1 MRISL
6 ELIHEDNHLLV
17 INKPAGVL
25 VQGDSTG
32 DVTLTDICKDYV
44 RRKYNKPGNV
54 FMGVVHR
61 LDRPVSGVIVFAK
74 TSKALTRLNK
84 LFQERQVKKTYWAI
98 VKNRPPETEE
108 ILVHWL
114 IKDKTR
120 NVTSAYTR
128 KKPGSLESTLTYKVV
143 NSVQKKHL
151 LSVEPETGRPHQIR
165 VQLAKV
171 GCPIIG
177 DLRYGNPPPNDDASI
192 CLHAR
197 NIEFEHPV
205 LKKKVSYTAPVPDMV
220 LWNDFKKI
228 RDA

>member
-6 ELIHEDNHLLV
+6 EIIHEDNHLLV

-32 DVTLTDICKDYV
+32 DVTLADICKDYV

-108 ILVHWL
+108 VLVHWL

-128 KKPGSLESTLTYKVV
+128 KKPGSLESTLTYRVV
-143 NSVQKKHL
+143 NSVQRKHL

-197 NIEFEHPV
+197 NLEFEHPV
-205 LKKKVSYTAPVPDMV
+205 LKTIVRYTAPVPDMV
-220 LWNDFKKI
+220 LWNEFKKI

>member
-6 ELIHEDNHLLV
+6 EIIHEDNHLLV

-32 DVTLTDICKDYV
+32 DVTLADICKDYV

-108 ILVHWL
+108 VLVHWL

-128 KKPGSLESTLTYKVV
+128 KKPGSLESTLTYRVV
-143 NSVQKKHL
+143 NSVQRKHL

-197 NIEFEHPV
+197 NLEFEHPV
-205 LKKKVSYTAPVPDMV
+205 LKTIVRYTAPVPDMV
-220 LWNDFKKI
+220 LWNEFKKI
-228 RDA
+228 RNA

>member
-6 ELIHEDNHLLV
+6 EIIHEDNHLLV

-25 VQGDSTG
+25 VHGDSTG
-32 DVTLTDICKDYV
+32 DVTLADICKDYV

-108 ILVHWL
+108 VLVHWL

-128 KKPGSLESTLTYKVV
+128 KKPGSLESTLIYRVV
-143 NSVQKKHL
+143 NSVQRKHL

-197 NIEFEHPV
+197 NLEFEHPV
-205 LKKKVSYTAPVPDMV
+205 LKTMVRYTAPVPDMV
-220 LWNDFKKI
+220 LWNEFKKI

>member
-6 ELIHEDNHLLV
+6 EIIHEDNHLLV

-32 DVTLTDICKDYV
+32 DVTLADICKDYV

-108 ILVHWL
+108 VLVHWL

-128 KKPGSLESTLTYKVV
+128 KKPGSLESTLTYRVV
-143 NSVQKKHL
+143 NSVQRKHL

-197 NIEFEHPV
+197 NLEFEHPV
-205 LKKKVSYTAPVPDMV
+205 LKTMVRYTAPVPDMV
-220 LWNDFKKI
+220 LWNEFKKI

>member
-6 ELIHEDNHLLV
+6 EVIHEDNHLLV

-32 DVTLTDICKDYV
+32 DVCLADICKDYV

-108 ILVHWL
+108 VLVHWL

-120 NVTSAYTR
+120 NVTSAYSR
-128 KKPGSLESTLTYKVV
+128 KKPGSLESTLTYRVV
-143 NSVQKKHL
+143 NSVQRKHL
-151 LSVEPETGRPHQIR
+151 LSVEPQTGRPHQIR
-165 VQLAKV
+165 VQLAKI

-177 DLRYGNPPPNDDASI
+177 DLRYGNAPPNEDASI

-197 NIEFEHPV
+197 HLEFEHPV
-205 LKKKVSYTAPVPDMV
+205 QKEKVSFSARVPDMA